1 LVQEAGGVVVLS
13 HHGDYAARMREHL
26 VWARLPSAVPVT
38 NAALYARYQLVLRR
52 LVRRQVKYGI
62 SHVDAE
68 GEVWMRLF
76 QARVIDRY
84 VLNRLVFD
92 PSLSEAVFRRYLL
105 AAARNHLKNIF
116 RTLTRRSNCEKAIDY
131 DLSRRIWG
139 DVDSEN

>member
-1 LVQEAGGVVVLS
+1 MWPG
-13 HHGDYAARMREHL
+13 YTARVREHL
-26 VWARLPSAVPVT
+26 VWARLPSAVPVS

-62 SHVDAE
+62 THVDAE
-68 GEVWMRLF
+68 GEVWVRLLH
-76 QARVIDRY
+76 ARVIDRY

-116 RTLTRRSNCEKAIDY
+116 RTLTRRCNREKAIDY

-139 DVDSEN
+139 DVDPEN